1 MLNGFLFGAVNQ
13 SSLMLIVLMAV
24 MFIPMFFTSKNQK
37 KQAQQR
43 ADMLDSLKKG
53 DEILTIG
60 GFYAV
65 IRSRKDDRFVIELLP
80 DKVKAEIRKDAI
92 ANKVVQEVEVEEE
105 VVELEYDVVLD
116 DTDET
121 TEE

>member
-1 MLNGFLFGAVNQ
+1 MLNGLLLGEVNQ
-13 SSLMLIVLMAV
+13 SSLMLLVLVAI
-24 MFIPMFFTSKNQK
+24 MFIPMIFTSRSQK

-43 ADMLDSLKKG
+43 TDMLDSLKKG

-60 GFYAV
+60 GFYGV

-92 ANKVVQEVEVEEE
+92 ANKVVQEAAEE
-105 VVELEYDVVLD
+105 VAELEYDVVLD
-116 DTDET
+116 DTEES